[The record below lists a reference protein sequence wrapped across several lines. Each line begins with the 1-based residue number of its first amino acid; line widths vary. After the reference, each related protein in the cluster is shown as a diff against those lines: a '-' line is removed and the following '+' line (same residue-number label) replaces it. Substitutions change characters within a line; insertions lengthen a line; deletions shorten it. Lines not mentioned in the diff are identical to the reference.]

1 MILPLF
7 RNTRQLCYRH
17 LLYTAVTRAK
27 NLLIIV
33 GSHETLQQMID
44 NDRKTLRY
52 TGLRT
57 FLLQMGDT
65 GL

>member
-1 MILPLF
+1 
-7 RNTRQLCYRH
+7 
-17 LLYTAVTRAK
+17 
-27 NLLIIV
+27 LLIIV

-65 GL
+65 RL